1 MSKLG
6 LFLFITS
13 AFMIDYQY
21 EYALY
26 LKNGGGG
33 TEFLFYGM
41 NFPTDFILNYLPSIC
56 SLFLCICFFNRLKT
70 DIKNK
75 VFDSIYPTLMVAQGT
90 FYTFV
95 GVCSVLLVCSISSDS
110 IQILLSGLKLAFVSS
125 AIGLFFSIIAKL
137 KIKQAISLYQ
147 QEKSVHN
154 VYYDENDICT
164 ILISISEKLD
174 ANNKLLTEQN
184 TKICNEIKA
193 SNSMAIEKLDT
204 MLRSL
209 NKTLTTNIEKA
220 FSSIKENTQK
230 MNLHLANA
238 NGHISTINN
247 ALYDIHNTLSNFNTQ
262 LKNETNKLQANISN
276 FNKLNSE
283 AYREFEEK
291 ITSTVNII
299 KSSTDTIANTMN
311 IIIKKVDEL
320 DPIMNTKVQ
329 EINKSIATII
339 AKNITTIDTTF
350 NNLTKKTTE
359 VMDVHQKVYEHITN
373 NLKGLDENFNH
384 TTQKLTETM
393 DNKVQEI
400 DITISNIITEK
411 TDDVVKSFDQL
422 NQKFI
427 NIYEVLKLE
436 LDEINNAI
444 TPDKLKILEDISTNI
459 QNINEAT
466 NNYKLAMEKQEN
478 NIRAID
484 ERIALANKTIIQAGD
499 DISSNRKDIV
509 EEFHKLS
516 NALIQE
522 SNYFNTTIT
531 QKVMEDLKTEQEK
544 FVHELNEIVLSIV
557 GVIGDLVKKVKDEN
571 ISEINKI
578 NKNIADLKK
587 RNE

>member
-1 MSKLG
+1 
-6 LFLFITS
+6 
-13 AFMIDYQY
+13 
-21 EYALY
+21 
-26 LKNGGGG
+26 
-33 TEFLFYGM
+33 M

-247 ALYDIHNTLSNFNTQ
+247 ALYDIHNTLSDFNTQ

>member
-1 MSKLG
+1 
-6 LFLFITS
+6 
-13 AFMIDYQY
+13 
-21 EYALY
+21 
-26 LKNGGGG
+26 
-33 TEFLFYGM
+33 M